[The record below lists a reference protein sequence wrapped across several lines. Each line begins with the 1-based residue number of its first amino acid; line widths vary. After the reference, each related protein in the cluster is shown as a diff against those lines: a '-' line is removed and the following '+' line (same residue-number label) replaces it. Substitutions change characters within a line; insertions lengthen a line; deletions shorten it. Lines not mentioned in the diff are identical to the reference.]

1 MGSEMKLG
9 SSLGLCVTRVTFNR
23 WIPQAHYRS
32 LPQGNERR
40 CSMRSPRKTYLS
52 AERRE
57 RGYTM
62 AVPCVMEESIP
73 PVCAKHGV
81 VLLQKQISLDGLK
94 TVSCFICPVSKSVVL
109 DSISPILSL
118 SRTHHSGRARPA

>member
-1 MGSEMKLG
+1 
-9 SSLGLCVTRVTFNR
+9 
-23 WIPQAHYRS
+23 
-32 LPQGNERR
+32 
-40 CSMRSPRKTYLS
+40 
-52 AERRE
+52 
-57 RGYTM
+57 M